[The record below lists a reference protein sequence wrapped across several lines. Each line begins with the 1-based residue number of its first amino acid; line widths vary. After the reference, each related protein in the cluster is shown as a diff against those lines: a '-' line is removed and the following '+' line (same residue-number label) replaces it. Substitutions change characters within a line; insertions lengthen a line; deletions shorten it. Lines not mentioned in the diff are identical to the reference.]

1 MVQAQRRTTTSLGCA
16 GEPPARPPAPP
27 FHPTHIQ
34 LAIITIITIIM
45 GPGPSALLRIAVQGN
60 NVTRVRQ
67 CLRSNHE
74 CVHDV
79 GVPGFPGQGEQVIH
93 VAARQGAFECMQLLC
108 AYAADV
114 NAVVRLGGN
123 TVLHLAAPAPRHSA
137 EMVAFLL
144 AQGADCAIR
153 NVRAAERFNRQE

>member
-16 GEPPARPPAPP
+16 GEPARPPAPP
-27 FHPTHIQ
+27 FHPKHSL
-34 LAIITIITIIM
+34 LAIITIIM

-79 GVPGFPGQGEQVIH
+79 GVPGFPGEGEQVIH

>member
-1 MVQAQRRTTTSLGCA
+1 VVQAQRRTTTSLGCA
-16 GEPPARPPAPP
+16 GEPARPPAPP
-27 FHPTHIQ
+27 FHPKHSL
-34 LAIITIITIIM
+34 LAIITIIM

-79 GVPGFPGQGEQVIH
+79 GVPGFPGEGEQVIH